1 MPPIYYQLQN
11 INTSQLTPVPS
22 TTLWGILGWFGIGAN
37 ADSLNE
43 AIKTIDINQEWGRI
57 EKNETQFPNK
67 VWQDQTTQTFIAK
80 IPVLTEV
87 NKWNGGSKTRK
98 EWSKYKRRNIML
110 KTRDKNVLKRLK
122 VNPLFGIKNK
132 NK

>member
-1 MPPIYYQLQN
+1 MPPLYYKLQN
-11 INTSQLTPVPS
+11 INTSQKELVPS

-37 ADSLNE
+37 VDSSDE
-43 AIKTIDINQEWGRI
+43 AIKKIEINQDWGRI
-57 EKNETQFPNK
+57 EKKNPNFPINIS
-67 VWQDQTTQTFIAK
+67 QDKDTKIFTAT

-87 NKWNGGSKTRK
+87 NRWNGGSKTRK

-110 KTRDKNVLKRLK
+110 KTRDKNGLRRLK